1 MAATIVGVFQPEMH
15 KLITESRVLLVGT
28 GGIGCEVL
36 KNLVLMGFG
45 DLHIIDLDTIEV
57 SNLNRQF
64 LFSKDSVGRPKSHVA
79 RESVLKFNPNVN
91 IKAHLGDIM
100 SQSFGTTFFSQ
111 FNLVIN
117 ALDNKK
123 ARSHVNRMCLAIDIP
138 LIESGTMG
146 YNGQVEFIKKGLTLC
161 YECLPKP
168 EPKSYPMCTIRNT
181 PKEPIHCIIWAK
193 YLFGQLFGIVEED
206 VAMDTSLSVPT
217 TVGATDSTIKTK
229 VTAREWAKNN
239 DYDPI
244 MLFKKIFLH
253 DIEYLL
259 SMNAIREKNII
270 EPLDDSIIDHPR
282 VEYSQEPDTK
292 VLTLAQHFT
301 MFLDSVENIRQKFK
315 DSIGSLVWDKD
326 NDDFMNFIVSSS
338 NIRSEIF
345 NIPYKSHFDIKS
357 MAGNIVP
364 AVATANAIIAG
375 QIVIHAL
382 RVLRNNFKRCQSVF
396 LRELPNHKGAII
408 VKDKLLQKPNTKC
421 TVCSTNGEVIL
432 YADCNKFTVKQLH
445 DLVLKQ
451 KLNMVEPDLMIES
464 GSLIISSDK
473 DDELDLYDRTLTNV
487 GITDYCKL
495 IAEDYFQNYKITI
508 VFRQKVQNTEED
520 PEFEISGKVKNN
532 TDNHNINTSDKPAD
546 VPNVFLEEE
555 DDCIFVTVLKD
566 NVMFDNG
573 NTELNNTVA
582 AATPVDANVTPAA
595 ATVVTQEVETSEEMV
610 VAISEHE
617 VSNDKMTEMINKE
630 HEISNEE
637 VLAFKRKAEGDEN
650 ISEPKKSRV
659 DE

>member
-91 IKAHLGDIM
+91 IKAHLGDII
-100 SQSFGTTFFSQ
+100 SHSFGTTFFSQ
-111 FNLVIN
+111 FKLVIN
-117 ALDNKK
+117 ALDNRK
-123 ARSHVNRMCLAIDIP
+123 ARSHVNRMCIAMDIP

-146 YNGQVEFIKKGLTLC
+146 YNGQVEFIKKGLSLC
-161 YECLPKP
+161 YECMPKS

-206 VAMDTSLSVPT
+206 VAMDTSVSMSP
-217 TVGATDSTIKTK
+217 TVGDTDSTIKTK

-239 DYDPI
+239 DYDPM
-244 MLFKKIFLH
+244 MLFKKIFLY

-259 SMNAIREKNII
+259 SMDAIREKNII

-364 AVATANAIIAG
+364 AVATANAMVAG

-382 RVLRNNFKRCQSVF
+382 RILRNNFKRCQSVF
-396 LRELPNHKGAII
+396 LRELPNHKGGVL
-408 VKDKLLQKPNTKC
+408 VKDKLIQKPNPNC
-421 TVCSTNGEVIL
+421 TVCSSKGEVIL

-451 KLNMVEPDLMIES
+451 RLNMVEPDLMIEC

-473 DDELDLYDRTLTNV
+473 DDELDLYDKTLINV
-487 GITDYCKL
+487 GIIDYCKL

-508 VFRQKVQNTEED
+508 VFRQKVQKKEED
-520 PEFEISGKVKNN
+520 PEFEISGKVVN
-532 TDNHNINTSDKPAD
+532 TNINHSVNTPDKPAD
-546 VPNVFLEEE
+546 VPSVLLEEE
-555 DDCIFVTVLKD
+555 DDCVIITVLKD
-566 NVMFDNG
+566 NEMVDKDNS
-573 NTELNNTVA
+573 ELNNTVS
-582 AATPVDANVTPAA
+582 ATPVDAAA
-595 ATVVTQEVETSEEMV
+595 ATVNAQEVETSGEMV
-610 VAISEHE
+610 LATSEHE
-617 VSNDKMTEMINKE
+617 VSDDKMAEVISKEQEM
-630 HEISNEE
+630 SNEE